1 MWAARPMADD
11 VDEAVRY
18 RGDILSPTRPLVAY
32 SPLTLAS
39 LRMLPCRTHC
49 PRPSMCIMYG
59 CGTACGT
66 TLFARYC
73 HVTPRQKPPKVGSGW
88 FGDGA
93 PPGAVRAWIGLSGRF
108 LALAICPWRAPHAGI
123 RGYGPRRPLSSSLD
137 GEARGISARSRPRP
151 HGLTPITVLWYDT
164 TLV

>member
-1 MWAARPMADD
+1 MPGRQILS
-11 VDEAVRY
+11 
-18 RGDILSPTRPLVAY
+18 ILSPTRPLTAY

-73 HVTPRQKPPKVGSGW
+73 HVTPRQRPPKVGFGG

-123 RGYGPRRPLSSSLD
+123 RGYGPRRHL
-137 GEARGISARSRPRP
+137 EALVISARSRPLEVGSRSRRDHSRLAKP
-151 HGLTPITVLWYDT
+151 PWAVATYTSVRSTPRAYR
-164 TLV
+164 